1 LNPEEGAVKNFAI
14 ALVLCLSAVNGF
26 SQCQTTR
33 VSAHKEMQ
41 MASSVIV
48 GTVIAAQPVPEAWD
62 FLDGVNYTV
71 RVDSKIRGKVRP
83 NTEVTV
89 FSENSPRFF
98 AMYVGQQYVLY
109 LQPQYGRNQVDNC
122 GNSHSLDETPATAT
136 TTSLKL
142 PKQITASRGF

>member
-1 LNPEEGAVKNFAI
+1 MKNFVI
-14 ALVLCLSAVNGF
+14 ASILCLSAVSGF
-26 SQCQTTR
+26 SQCRTNR
-33 VSAHKEMQ
+33 VSAHKEMH

-48 GTVIAAQPVPEAWD
+48 GTVTAAQPVPEAWD

-71 RVDSKIRGKVRP
+71 RIDSKIHGKART

-98 AMYVGQQYVLY
+98 PMYVGQQYVLY

-122 GNSHSLDETPATAT
+122 GNSHQTSGSESASTKQP
-136 TTSLKL
+136 SLK
-142 PKQITASRGF
+142 ASKGF

>member
-1 LNPEEGAVKNFAI
+1 MKNFAI
-14 ALVLCLSAVNGF
+14 ALILCLSAANGF
-26 SQCQTTR
+26 SQCKTTR

-48 GTVIAAQPVPEAWD
+48 GTVTAAEPVPEAWD

-71 RVDSKIRGKVRP
+71 RVDSKIHGKVRP

-109 LQPQYGRNQVDNC
+109 LQPQYGRIQVDNC
-122 GNSHSLDETPATAT
+122 GNSHALDQSAPTTAST
-136 TTSLKL
+136 KL
-142 PKQITASRGF
+142 PKQTAARGF

>member
-1 LNPEEGAVKNFAI
+1 VKNFAI
-14 ALVLCLSAVNGF
+14 ALILCLSAANGF
-26 SQCQTTR
+26 SQCKTTR
-33 VSAHKEMQ
+33 VNAHEEMR

-48 GTVIAAQPVPEAWD
+48 GTVTAAEPVPEAWD

-109 LQPQYGRNQVDNC
+109 LQPEYGRNQVDNC
-122 GNSHSLDETPATAT
+122 GNSHAIDQPATTAV
-136 TTSLKL
+136 LKL
-142 PKQITASRGF
+142 PKQVAARGF